1 LKNKYNKKL
10 AEKEI
15 KQKETEKRL
24 TTMEEE
30 IDNIDLKKNNLI
42 EEERKVSFSLIFK
55 YLDNEFKKIKNLILV
70 LNKLLMNFKEKGGME
85 VIKGDLNTNALL
97 SNLLFDSNIID
108 LQSGVNMNLL
118 DEVTNSIINVR

>member
-1 LKNKYNKKL
+1 
-10 AEKEI
+10 
-15 KQKETEKRL
+15 
-24 TTMEEE
+24 MEEE